1 MNESNS
7 HLTMKSLPVS
17 DRPYEKML
25 IKGPQA
31 LSDAELLAVII
42 RSGTRELSAVQLC
55 QKLLSAQ
62 DGKSLN
68 IIQDKSH
75 EELMAFPGIGRVKAL
90 QIKAALEIG
99 SRALAASR
107 SQVRQPIRSPED
119 AIKFIENDMRL
130 LPREELRI
138 ILLDIRNRIIRTCRI
153 SEGGLSASVI
163 HPREIFREAVK
174 ANAAAMILAHNHPSG
189 DSTPSREDMETTRKL
204 LEVGEMMGIKIVD
217 HLILASYGSISFKQ
231 LGLI

>member
-1 MNESNS
+1 MIDSNS
-7 HLTMKSLPVS
+7 HLTMKCLPVA

-25 IKGPQA
+25 ASGPQA

-42 RSGTRELSAVQLC
+42 RSGTRESSAVQLC
-55 QKLLSAQ
+55 QKLLSTQ
-62 DGKSLN
+62 TGNSLN
-68 IIQDKSH
+68 TIQDNSL
-75 EELMAFPGIGRVKAL
+75 EELMAFPGIGQVKAL

-99 SRALAASR
+99 SRAMATSR
-107 SQVRQPIRSPED
+107 SQVRQPIRSPDE
-119 AIKFIENDMRL
+119 AIKYIENEMRL

-138 ILLDIRNRIIRTCRI
+138 ILLDIRNRVIRTCRI

-163 HPREIFREAVK
+163 QPREVFREAVK

-204 LEVGEMMGIKIVD
+204 LEVGELMGVKVVD
-217 HLILASYGSISFKQ
+217 HLILAAYGSTSFKQ